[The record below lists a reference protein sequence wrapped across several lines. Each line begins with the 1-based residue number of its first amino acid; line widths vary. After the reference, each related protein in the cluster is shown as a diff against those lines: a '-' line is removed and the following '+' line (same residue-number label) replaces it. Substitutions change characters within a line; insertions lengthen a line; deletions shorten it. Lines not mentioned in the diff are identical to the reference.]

1 MEFPYKTRLCDTESL
16 QILHIG
22 PSSEMPF
29 YLFADVLDELVFY
42 ANDKNA
48 FGLLVGNAFL
58 DADRKIEASGENLPP
73 EKTKTFDTDVPD
85 FVEITAFK
93 DVYPVKDALDYAGYL
108 RKMRNFRD
116 TETDGLCL
124 GAVCLMPQSADLTLE
139 CLYLMRT
146 YFDLPNQI
154 LLFVSADRKPPRAYQ
169 LNKKLDMVEVG
180 LDIVTLKNETLPFD
194 L

>member
-1 MEFPYKTRLCDTESL
+1 MEFPYKTKLCNTESL
-16 QILHIG
+16 QILHVG
-22 PSSEMPF
+22 PHSELPF
-29 YLFADVLDELVFY
+29 YLFSDVLDELVFY

-58 DADRKIEASGENLPP
+58 DNAKREVTSGVTEALDP
-73 EKTKTFDTDVPD
+73 TKTFDVDVPD

-93 DVYPVKDALDYAGYL
+93 DIYPVKDALDYAGYL

-116 TETDGLCL
+116 NETETLCL
-124 GAVCLMPQSADLTLE
+124 GAVCLTPKSTDLTLE

-146 YFDLPNQI
+146 YFDLPIQI

-169 LNKKLDMVEVG
+169 LNKKMDMVEIG
-180 LDIVTLKNETLPFD
+180 LEIVTLKNEALSFD

>member
-1 MEFPYKTRLCDTESL
+1 MEFPYKTKLCDTDSL

-22 PSSEMPF
+22 PDSEKPF
-29 YLFADVLDELVFY
+29 FLFADVLEELAFY

-58 DADRKIEASGENLPP
+58 DAANQNTPSDGNDTSET
-73 EKTKTFDTDVPD
+73 EKKCAVDEPD

-93 DVYPVKDALDYAGYL
+93 DIYPVNDALDYAGYL
-108 RKMRNFRD
+108 RKVRNFRD
-116 TETDGLCL
+116 NETEALCL
-124 GAVCLMPQSADLTLE
+124 GAVCLTPQSADLTLE

-146 YFDLPNQI
+146 YFDLPIQI
-154 LLFVSADRKPPRAYQ
+154 LLMVSADRKPPRAYQ
-169 LNKKLDMVEVG
+169 LNKKLDLIEIG
-180 LDIVTLKNETLPFD
+180 LNVVTLKNESLPFD